1 MTPPCINSKT
11 PKLSLYRNHSID
23 LQSKSVGWF
32 LYDDNFDVIL
42 HLQILP
48 KAELSCN
55 ESSESMCEGLI
66 PFNFFHLETAATIMH
81 TYWCFFY
88 QLHIPTPSVCL
99 ILPLPYNNYSTHP
112 LFPSLLS
119 TNLILQ
125 IWMCIEVKK
134 RGNVCKAN
142 IVRDAPIFF
151 I

>member
-81 TYWCFFY
+81 TY
-88 QLHIPTPSVCL
+88 
-99 ILPLPYNNYSTHP
+99 
-112 LFPSLLS
+112 
-119 TNLILQ
+119 
-125 IWMCIEVKK
+125 
-134 RGNVCKAN
+134 
-142 IVRDAPIFF
+142 
-151 I
+151 